1 MSPPATPFSAS
12 GVALIFVNVPGALS
26 IDRADHGL
34 NMRMLLCGK
43 QDFDGGI
50 GECLPQSRI
59 LRGSNG
65 GVEIGA

>member
-1 MSPPATPFSAS
+1 
-12 GVALIFVNVPGALS
+12 
-26 IDRADHGL
+26 
-34 NMRMLLCGK
+34 MRMLLCGK